1 MAIERSASEPR
12 LPRAEASR
20 TRLREAAAAE
30 LVARGGGLEVES
42 VARRAGVSVG
52 LIYRHFG
59 SRAGLVQAV
68 IEGFYGR
75 YRADVLGINPY
86 PGGTWA
92 ERERRRTVLGVAFHY
107 QEPLARVLLSHL
119 HLDAQ
124 VAVYEAAQLDE
135 MIAMCASLVAYG
147 QRRRE
152 LPRDRDPQL
161 TAAMIIG
168 GMRRVL
174 ATALADEPMPS
185 ERKVVHDLWLFIAG
199 SVGILADQP

>member
-1 MAIERSASEPR
+1 
-12 LPRAEASR
+12 
-20 TRLREAAAAE
+20 
-30 LVARGGGLEVES
+30 LEVES
-42 VARRAGVSVG
+42 VAQRAGVSVG

-68 IEGFYGR
+68 IEDFYGR
-75 YRADVLGINPY
+75 YRTEVLGVNPF

-107 QEPLARVLLSHL
+107 QEPLARVVLSHL

-135 MIAMCASLVAYG
+135 MIAMCASLVELG
-147 QRRRE
+147 QKRRE
-152 LPRDRDPQL
+152 LPRDRNPQL

-174 ATALADEPMPS
+174 ATALAQEPMPS
-185 ERKVVHDLWLFIAG
+185 EKKVVHDLWRFIAG
-199 SVGILADQP
+199 VVGIDPNQP